1 MGNTMR
7 YVFGDCLEEIKKI
20 KYRADGRY
28 YLEKNATV
36 YYKDKGECE
45 NPVAVAA
52 KVIYGT
58 MTALESYISKL
69 IEADEKDEIDWGMT
83 EEELDYLKGDIIKAM
98 HDKQDA
104 GRIAWNE
111 EDELEKVEEM
121 IRRMKK

>member
-20 KYRADGRY
+20 KNRADGRY

-69 IEADEKDEIDWGMT
+69 IEAD
-83 EEELDYLKGDIIKAM
+83 
-98 HDKQDA
+98 A

-121 IRRMKK
+121 IRRLQK